1 MYSRKMQASERQHC
15 DIMRPIPNRIP
26 WLWEVLHFFNSK
38 STHLGTAVVFLFFS
52 NALKITSLF
61 SFQWTLLPPS
71 LLYMWIGL
79 CLECWRRASVSPC
92 FITSPNSLI
101 ITYSQS
107 HMDLIHCSSEPFRA
121 ERCCGSFNQWSRSC
135 LLWSQASRWG
145 GLHCGSWWMAP
156 G

>member
-1 MYSRKMQASERQHC
+1 MQASETQHC
-15 DIMRPIPNRIP
+15 NIIHPSPSRIL
-26 WLWEVLHFFNSK
+26 WFWEVLHFLLVK
-38 STHLGTAVVFLFFS
+38 TLILALPWCFFS

-71 LLYMWIGL
+71 LLYMWIGP
-79 CLECWRRASVSPC
+79 CLECWRRASVSPR

-107 HMDLIHCSSEPFRA
+107 HMDLIHCSSESFRA
-121 ERCCGSFNQWSRSC
+121 ERRCGSFNQRSRSR
-135 LLWSQASRWG
+135 LLWSPASGWG
-145 GLHCGSWWMAP
+145 GLHCGGWWMAP